1 MDKSVTYFENVG
13 RLVVG
18 PVGLLVYLRIIFLL
32 FSRPSYR
39 TRECY
44 HIMIHIGIV
53 QCLYAPGVVFYCAKV
68 VLEADIWNL
77 DAVTL
82 KLCSSVVRME
92 AVMNVVLA
100 MNRLK
105 VMLGL
110 RYHSYLHTL
119 VIVCAWMLG
128 VLNFGLL
135 FSPWYDYFI
144 TNGEAIAHYDMSKS
158 LTPLLVT
165 VGIVIIVGSSIIS
178 LLIYSVIVA
187 YLVKAKKAVGTKLE
201 GLKEKRILV
210 YALVKFVFDSL
221 LTCGMYGFLP
231 LPQSAVVDGYV
242 VNNLLIPPALLLI
255 LNGDIRKDF
264 LPFNGNLL
272 VSVSSLLYT
281 V

>member
-165 VGIVIIVGSSIIS
+165 V
-178 LLIYSVIVA
+178 VIVA